1 MIVCFR
7 CVTIIKETTI
17 NDMQSYASM
26 TSGIIVGVYSDI
38 SFHNC
43 NFMHNIGRKH
53 MFWISYYSST
63 SIIIINTSLSQ
74 NAVMKGNILFIENGI
89 ITEFQGL
96 SVRENRGNFKL
107 SSSKTN
113 FSGDILFINNNGSIE
128 SEQSI
133 LHFYGITHFLNNY
146 SLKEGGAIIAKYSE
160 LHIHHIIIIA
170 NNIAQISGGGIYLY
184 RSELHCYFNCTF
196 FQNIAT
202 EMGGGIHAVSSR
214 IIASTAILKNSTKF
228 LFSNNK
234 ARLGGAVSL
243 K

>member
-1 MIVCFR
+1 MSEKTEEILNYQVVRPTFL
-7 CVTIIKETTI
+7 VTFSLLTI
-17 NDMQSYASM
+17 MDQLKVNKVYCTFMESH
-26 TSGIIVGVYSDI
+26 TS
-38 SFHNC
+38 
-43 NFMHNIGRKH
+43 
-53 MFWISYYSST
+53 
-63 SIIIINTSLSQ
+63 SIII
-74 NAVMKGNILFIENGI
+74 
-89 ITEFQGL
+89 
-96 SVRENRGNFKL
+96 RC
-107 SSSKTN
+107 
-113 FSGDILFINNNGSIE
+113 
-128 SEQSI
+128 
-133 LHFYGITHFLNNY
+133 
-146 SLKEGGAIIAKYSE
+146 GGAIIAKYSE

-214 IIASTAILKNSTKF
+214 IITSTAILKNSTKF